1 MAAAPTFIG
10 AMDEKIIDEG
20 VDAYCAAIPRD
31 HCPYAPGTQ
40 DHRDWLYGWDQAAL
54 LDIEERG
61 ARH

>member
-1 MAAAPTFIG
+1 
-10 AMDEKIIDEG
+10 MDEKIIDEG